1 MHSLAEPHAL
11 LAARASYFVG
21 GPEGSRPAKHSS
33 TKLSGN
39 REVLVVGGL
48 GFFVEDPLS
57 TPNSN
62 IVGFCFLETKSIIK
76 SI

>member
-39 REVLVVGGL
+39 RKVLFVGGL
-48 GFFVEDPLS
+48 GLFVEDPLE
-57 TPNSN
+57 
-62 IVGFCFLETKSIIK
+62 IGRAHV
-76 SI
+76 